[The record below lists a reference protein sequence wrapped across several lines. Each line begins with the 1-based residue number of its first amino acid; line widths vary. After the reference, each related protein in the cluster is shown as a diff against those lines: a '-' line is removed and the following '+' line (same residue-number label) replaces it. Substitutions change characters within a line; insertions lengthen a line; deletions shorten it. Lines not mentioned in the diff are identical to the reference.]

1 MRSAWKN
8 AKIKNTISPALPLV
22 PFRFKPVAREWYTAR
37 QVSRVGKHEQVK
49 CEGNM
54 LDVSTGHAA
63 RRATAPA
70 LTAPT
75 AVASPPHGPVRVE
88 RLILHAL
95 DNHRGTLRLV
105 DEPVLLSDEIAAFF
119 AAHIEAAALRADW
132 HARFAAPD
140 GVVSTLCRR
149 LFDDPEDFVAASR
162 ELARRLY
169 DQMRPRT
176 IAPGD
181 FLVVVYRSGDAPL
194 QQIALLKLD
203 PDTRLARDF
212 TRASGRTRVTI
223 AAAGNLLPDTSRLQK
238 CALLTVSAAGA
249 GFDITLLDTQAGPR
263 ADGIAA
269 FFYRGFLGAE
279 LAPSPRRRTREFLRA
294 CDIWLAAVRSHL
306 APADLIAFYQAR
318 RAALA
323 AAELDLAAFT
333 AAALP
338 DQIHLRAALLTQL
351 EPLLPAAPPAPDQP
365 AAFAIDASI
374 AAPVVNRVTLELDGG
389 ARLSVPASRF
399 GEMVRVQR
407 ERTAEGKYR
416 VVIESL
422 TLKEVTD
429 R

>member
-1 MRSAWKN
+1 
-8 AKIKNTISPALPLV
+8 
-22 PFRFKPVAREWYTAR
+22 
-37 QVSRVGKHEQVK
+37 
-49 CEGNM
+49 M
-54 LDVSTGHAA
+54 LRVSTGHAA
-63 RRATAPA
+63 RSVTAPA

-75 AVASPPHGPVRVE
+75 ASTSLVPGPVRVE

-95 DNHRGTLRLV
+95 DNHRNTLRLV

-119 AAHIEAAALRADW
+119 AAYIEAAAQRADW
-132 HARFAAPD
+132 HARFAAPEA
-140 GVVSTLCRR
+140 VVPSLCRR
-149 LFDDPEDFVAASR
+149 LFDGPDDFVVASR

-181 FLVVVYRSGDAPL
+181 FLVVVYRIADAPL
-194 QQIALLKLD
+194 QHVALLKLD

-212 TRASGRTRVTI
+212 TRAGGRMRVTI
-223 AAAGNLLPDTSRLQK
+223 AAAGNLLPDTARLQK
-238 CALLTVSAAGA
+238 CALLTVPAAGA

-279 LAPSPRRRTREFLRA
+279 LSPSPRRRTREFLRA
-294 CDIWLAAVRSHL
+294 CDLWLSATRSRL
-306 APADLIAFYQAR
+306 DPADLIAFYQAR

-323 AAELDLAAFT
+323 ATELDLAAFT
-333 AAALP
+333 ASALP
-338 DQIHLRAALLTQL
+338 NHLHLRAALFSHL
-351 EPLLPAAPPAPDQP
+351 EPLLPAEPPAPDHP
-365 AAFAIDASI
+365 AGFAIDPGV

-389 ARLSVPASRF
+389 ARLSVPADRF

-416 VVIESL
+416 VVVESL
-422 TLKEVTD
+422 TLKEVMD

>member
-1 MRSAWKN
+1 
-8 AKIKNTISPALPLV
+8 
-22 PFRFKPVAREWYTAR
+22 
-37 QVSRVGKHEQVK
+37 
-49 CEGNM
+49 M
-54 LDVSTGHAA
+54 LNVSTGHAA
-63 RRATAPA
+63 RQAM
-70 LTAPT
+70 APT
-75 AVASPPHGPVRVE
+75 VPIAIASPPRGPVRVE

-95 DNHRGTLRLV
+95 DNHRGMLRLV

-119 AAHIEAAALRADW
+119 AAYIEAAAQRADW

-140 GVVSTLCRR
+140 DVVPVLCRR
-149 LFDDPEDFVAASR
+149 LFDDPDDFVAASR

-181 FLVVVYRSGDAPL
+181 FLVVVYRSGDEPL

-212 TRASGRTRVTI
+212 TRAGGRTRVTI
-223 AAAGNLLPDTSRLQK
+223 AAAGNLLPDSARLQK
-238 CALLTVSAAGA
+238 CALLTVPAAGA

-279 LAPSPRRRTREFLRA
+279 LSPSPRRRTREFLRA
-294 CDIWLAAVRSHL
+294 CDLWLSATRSRL

-323 AAELDLAAFT
+323 AAALDLAAFT

-338 DQIHLRAALLTQL
+338 DHPHLRTDLFSHL
-351 EPLLPAAPPAPDQP
+351 EPLLPAEPPAPDHP

-374 AAPVVNRVTLELDGG
+374 AAPLVNRVTLELDGG
-389 ARLSVPASRF
+389 ARLSVPADRF

-416 VVIESL
+416 VVVESL

>member
-1 MRSAWKN
+1 MLEVSA
-8 AKIKNTISPALPLV
+8 
-22 PFRFKPVAREWYTAR
+22 
-37 QVSRVGKHEQVK
+37 
-49 CEGNM
+49 
-54 LDVSTGHAA
+54 GHAA
-63 RRATAPA
+63 RLGTAPA
-70 LTAPT
+70 LTAPAT
-75 AVASPPHGPVRVE
+75 VASSPHGPVRVE

-95 DNHRGTLRLV
+95 DNHQGTLRLV
-105 DEPVLLSDEIAAFF
+105 DEPVLLNDEIAAFF
-119 AAHIEAAALRADW
+119 TAHIEAAAQRADW
-132 HARFAAPD
+132 HARFTTPD
-140 GVVSTLCRR
+140 GVVPALCRR
-149 LFDDPEDFVAASR
+149 LCDGPDDFVAASR

-203 PDTRLARDF
+203 PDTRLAREF
-212 TRASGRTRVTI
+212 TRVGGRMRVTI
-223 AAAGNLLPDTSRLQK
+223 AAAGNLLPDTARLQK
-238 CALLTVSAAGA
+238 CALLTVPAAGA

-294 CDIWLAAVRSHL
+294 CDLWLSSTRSRL
-306 APADLIAFYQAR
+306 TPADLIAFYQAR

-338 DQIHLRAALLTQL
+338 DHPHLRTDLLAQL
-351 EPLLPAAPPAPDQP
+351 EPLLPAEPPAPDHP
-365 AAFAIDASI
+365 AAFAIDAGV

-389 ARLSVPASRF
+389 ARLSVPADRF

-416 VVIESL
+416 VVVESL